1 MKKAEFEKYLNNVDK
16 EDKVDYMI
24 ENGGLKNDEIIL
36 NTEDYLKSLLDSC
49 HSYTEFA
56 QLISDNM
63 PRLSY
68 KEDIRVD
75 GEINSAGDVAFV
87 TADTIADLFDDNE
100 VDYFF
105 DNCDPDDYDSIL
117 IELGA

>member
-1 MKKAEFEKYLNNVDK
+1 MKKAEFEKYLENVDK

-24 ENGGLKNDEIIL
+24 ENGGLKNDEIIS
-36 NTEDYLKSLLDSC
+36 NTEDYLKSLFDSC
-49 HSYTEFA
+49 NSYTEFA

-63 PRLSY
+63 LYLSL

-75 GEINSAGDVAFV
+75 GTIDNKDDVAFV

-100 VDYFF
+100 YE
-105 DNCDPDDYDSIL
+105 SIL
-117 IELGA
+117 LELGA